1 MSIPAGTQRHR
12 FTVAAYFRMAETGIL
27 DEDER
32 VELLDGDVIQLS
44 QPGYRHAAVVDRLVA
59 LFAPLAGKS
68 FIVRVQNPVVLDEFS
83 APQPDIA
90 LLRYTKDFY
99 GHAHPR
105 ASDMLLAVE
114 VADST
119 VGKDLVWKA
128 RLYAAAGI
136 PEYWVLDLNGD
147 RVVVHTQPSA
157 SGFLS
162 VQTFARGD
170 VVTTAVFPKKYWRVE
185 ELLGSSG

>member
-1 MSIPAGTQRHR
+1 MSIPAETQRHR

-44 QPGYRHAAVVDRLVA
+44 QPGYRHAAVVDRLNA
-59 LFAPLAGKS
+59 LFAPLARES
-68 FIVRVQNPVVLDEFS
+68 CIVRVQNPVVLDEFS

-99 GHAHPR
+99 GYAHPQ

-114 VADST
+114 VADTT
-119 VGKDLVWKA
+119 VGKDLLWKA

-157 SGFLS
+157 SSFLS
-162 VQTFARGD
+162 VREFARGAA
-170 VVTTAVFPKKYWRVE
+170 VSTAVFPNRLWKVE
-185 ELLGSSG
+185 DLLGP